1 MEQEKKTLDI
11 LQVKEILLKQI
22 GTIAQE
28 ERSNATIPE
37 IVLSQEEIQITFAS
51 GKIHGE
57 ILLQCVEI
65 LSSSLENWRISSIE
79 TGYMALQA
87 PSTSGYDTKYGLDSL
102 RIRFTLYPSKCNIF
116 VSKRGEMSTPELL
129 SIFGLYRF
137 LSSLGKSET
146 KNPTDILVKLGATVY
161 DPIEEEL
168 KGEKMGFERIAG
180 YGGVKREIQ
189 ETIIYPLKHPE
200 VFDNVSLLTK
210 KFISKNKPRAILFEG
225 SPGVGK
231 TSMAKVVSAECR
243 IPLVYV
249 PIESIL
255 SKYYGESSQ
264 NLAMVFDAASLFP
277 NCLLFLDEIDS
288 LAGKRDDGM
297 FDANRKLLS
306 VLLRKLD
313 GFEAKTGTITIGA
326 TNRKGDLD
334 SALLSR
340 FDKAIYF
347 PLPNQEE
354 IVEILYAYALQIEL
368 DDRRTLAHE
377 LVGMSGRN
385 IRDFCDSVERRWSTE
400 LVIFNQPIQA
410 PPFSFYMECI
420 KIRGLKIIDS

>member
-1 MEQEKKTLDI
+1 MEQEKKTHDI

-22 GTIAQE
+22 GAIPAQN
-28 ERSNATIPE
+28 RSNASVPE
-37 IVLSQEEIQITFAS
+37 ITPSQEEIHISFST
-51 GKIHGE
+51 GKIDPKIVLE
-57 ILLQCVEI
+57 CIDILNRSI
-65 LSSSLENWRISSIE
+65 ENWRISSMD
-79 TGYMALQA
+79 TGYISLQA
-87 PSTSGYDTKYGLDSL
+87 PYAYGYDSKYGMDSL
-102 RIRFTLYPSKCNIF
+102 KIRFTLYSDRCNLSI
-116 VSKRGEMSTPELL
+116 SKRKEMNTSEILA
-129 SIFGLYRF
+129 IFSLYQF
-137 LSSLGKSET
+137 LSSLNQQEFS
-146 KNPTDILVKLGATVY
+146 NPAEILSKMGATVF
-161 DPIEEEL
+161 DPLKEEIQGNSL
-168 KGEKMGFERIAG
+168 GFDRIAG
-180 YGGVKREIQ
+180 YKNVKMEIR

-200 VFDNVSLLTK
+200 IFDGVSQLTK

-231 TSMAKVVSAECR
+231 TSMAKVVSAECG

-264 NLAMVFDAASLFP
+264 NLAMVFDAAALYP

-313 GFEAKTGTITIGA
+313 GFESRTGTITIGA

-340 FDKAIYF
+340 FENSIYF
-347 PLPNQEE
+347 PLPIQEE
-354 IVEILYAYALQIEL
+354 IAEILHTYAQHLEKEERMLLAL
-368 DDRRTLAHE
+368 DMD
-377 LVGMSGRN
+377 GMSGRN
-385 IRDFCDSVERRWSTE
+385 IRDFCDSVERKWSTE
-400 LVIFNQPIQA
+400 LILLGSPLQA
-410 PPFSFYMECI
+410 PPFSFY
-420 KIRGLKIIDS
+420 RDSLKKRIGK